1 MRKLGFA
8 EMNAFVATA
17 ERSSFAKAA
26 VYLGI
31 SRSALSETI
40 RGLEEKLGVRLLNRT
55 TRSVALTEVGE
66 RLLAELRP
74 ALDSF
79 EAAVE
84 SVNVFR
90 DKPGGQLRLT
100 VPRPAAKTVIEPIL
114 SKFLAAY
121 PAISIEIITDSGLTD
136 IVRDRFDAG
145 IRPGHRV
152 GRDMIAVRVGEDAPH
167 HRRISGLSAPT
178 PRSEDS
184 WRSAVTQLH
193 PHALCERRHATLGV
207 RKARKEH
214 GGPGQRLAHRQRWR
228 PRAPRG
234 AGRHRHS
241 PPAAQQD
248 RRSRRQ
254 EAARTAAGRLGAALG
269 RFLSLLSQSKAS
281 SCGSQGLRRLHQGA
295 FTSRWRPPIL
305 INSRLRR
312 SPGCHVSASWRVLF
326 FRTPISGDS
335 YGRDRDDGTFPGLRH
350 CDFGRRLCRPHGRA
364 QTHSKKAR
372 TAHRARQCFRSV
384 SGTRAAAGE
393 HCGAGR
399 ATDPVDLGV
408 P

>member
-8 EMNAFVATA
+8 EMNAFVAIA

-26 VYLGI
+26 IHLGI

-90 DKPGGQLRLT
+90 DKPGGHLRLT

-121 PAISIEIITDSGLTD
+121 PAVSLEIITDSALTD

-152 GRDMIAVRVGEDAPH
+152 GRDMIAVRVGEDARPMVVASPDYLRRHPH
-167 HRRISGLSAPT
+167 PKVPGDLQSHNCIRLRFASGAMQPWSFEKRGKSLEVVVKGSLIVSDGDLAIRAALEGVGIARLPQIAIDT
-178 PRSEDS
+178 HIAKKRLVPLLEDWMPRS
-184 WRSAVTQLH
+184 VGFYLYY
-193 PHALCERRHATLGV
+193 P
-207 RKARKEH
+207 
-214 GGPGQRLAHRQRWR
+214 
-228 PRAPRG
+228 
-234 AGRHRHS
+234 
-241 PPAAQQD
+241 
-248 RRSRRQ
+248 SRRQ
-254 EAARTAAGRLGAALG
+254 VPAALKAFID
-269 RFLSLLSQSKAS
+269 FLKAQSLATTAS
-281 SCGSQGLRRLHQGA
+281 NL
-295 FTSRWRPPIL
+295 
-305 INSRLRR
+305 
-312 SPGCHVSASWRVLF
+312 
-326 FRTPISGDS
+326 
-335 YGRDRDDGTFPGLRH
+335 
-350 CDFGRRLCRPHGRA
+350 
-364 QTHSKKAR
+364 
-372 TAHRARQCFRSV
+372 
-384 SGTRAAAGE
+384 
-393 HCGAGR
+393 
-399 ATDPVDLGV
+399 
-408 P
+408 